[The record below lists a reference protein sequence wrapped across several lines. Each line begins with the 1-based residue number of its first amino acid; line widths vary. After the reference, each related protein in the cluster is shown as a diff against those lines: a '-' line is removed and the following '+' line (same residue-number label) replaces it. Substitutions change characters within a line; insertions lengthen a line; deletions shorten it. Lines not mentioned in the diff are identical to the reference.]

1 MQWKRGWLALKVNIY
16 DSFLEATRDVFKLM
30 LDLSDIQDHPVG
42 TFDFSDSLDISIG
55 VIGDLDGEVFY
66 RFPQNTSINMVNIMV
81 GMDLDSVDDFVTS
94 AISEIANIIS
104 GNVLTLLSGNDI
116 KCDILPPI
124 SGKPDE
130 SKNYALRTACCITT
144 SAGEVCLDI
153 RLNPAV

>member
-1 MQWKRGWLALKVNIY
+1 
-16 DSFLEATRDVFKLM
+16 
-30 LDLSDIQDHPVG
+30 
-42 TFDFSDSLDISIG
+42 
-55 VIGDLDGEVFY
+55 
-66 RFPQNTSINMVNIMV
+66 MVNIMV

-116 KCDILPPI
+116 RCDILPPVL
-124 SGKPDE
+124 SKPYE
-130 SKNYALRTACCITT
+130 NKNYTLRTSSCITT